1 MFEAKNAKPEESPVL
16 IWLNGGPGCS
26 SMMGLMTENGPCSVN
41 SDGSKDADGKPSTTL
56 NPHSWHNKANVIWVE
71 QPAGTGFS
79 TGGWDTNEEE
89 VGEDMHAFL
98 VELFKQLPQ
107 YAKLP
112 LFISGESYAGHYI
125 PAMAYKIFEKKKL
138 TNFKGF
144 AIGNGLTNV
153 EEQYKWYPD
162 MAKDGGRSQG
172 GSYQGKGVITNP
184 VMQGIMRGASYA
196 CTAAIHACN
205 EGNSTQACMAAFGI
219 CQYGELVPYQL
230 TGMNVYDI
238 RIPCE
243 KVPLCYDFSHVDAFF
258 NDGTVQKELGINSD
272 AGSPTSWSEC
282 NFIVNKMFS
291 VDFMKNYHQKIPEM
305 LEAGMEVLI
314 YAGDVD
320 YICNWLGNKAW
331 TLKLDWSGKEEFNK
345 APDADMP
352 IAALKGKSGGR
363 HRKYKN
369 LNFIQVYQAGHM
381 VPMNQPE
388 AA

>member
-41 SDGSKDADGKPSTTL
+41 PDGSKDADGKPSTTL

-162 MAKDGGRSQG
+162 MAKDGGASQG
-172 GSYQGKGVITNP
+172 GSYKGPGVITNP

-205 EGNSTQACMAAFGI
+205 EGGSTQACMAAFGI

-243 KVPLCYDFSHVDAFF
+243 KLPLCYDFSHVDAFF
-258 NDGTVQKELGINSD
+258 NNADVQKELGVPEASSGG
-272 AGSPTSWSEC
+272 AQSWGEC
-282 NFIVNKMFS
+282 NFVVNKMFS
-291 VDFMKNYHQKIPEM
+291 IDFMKNYHEKIPEM
-305 LEAGMEVLI
+305 LEAGVQVLI
-314 YAGDVD
+314 YAGDED

-331 TLKLDWSGKEEFNK
+331 TKKLDWNSKAGFNAADDNDWKVDGKVVAK
-345 APDADMP
+345 LRSADHFHFM
-352 IAALKGKSGGR
+352 
-363 HRKYKN
+363 
-369 LNFIQVYQAGHM
+369 QVF
-381 VPMNQPE
+381 
-388 AA
+388 